1 VGRARRSL
9 PSAIAG
15 VAVGVACLALAATAL
30 APRTAGAQGGL
41 PPSAQQAAERL
52 RQEQRELERLRAE
65 RTELEQRMQRL
76 RSNARDVSEERANIE
91 RQAQAT
97 SRVVRSLDQQLGSL
111 VAEVETVNGS
121 LARTQDELAIK
132 RATLRRRVQEIYKR
146 GPLYTVEALLSAES
160 FGSLVARYKYLHL
173 VAQRDRALVKRVE
186 SLNGQIGAQRFLL
199 VRLRSDMETNR
210 KQKAEEEAR
219 LRRLELQRGR
229 TLAQIQQQSKQAE
242 ARLKQVQRDEQR
254 LAGIIAALEESRRRA
269 ESRPNAAPSTR
280 TLTTT
285 DIGQLDWPVQGS
297 IVYRFGRLM
306 NPDNATSTRW
316 NGVGIG
322 APLGSPVKSIEAG
335 DVALAE
341 VSGTYGLM
349 VIIQHGGGAY
359 SIYSSLATTSVRRG
373 QKVAKG
379 DVIGAVGQSDPD
391 LPPRLHFEMR
401 PKDGVAVDP
410 LEWLRRQR

>member
-1 VGRARRSL
+1 MRLRVRAL
-9 PSAIAG
+9 L
-15 VAVGVACLALAATAL
+15 LALALGRA
-30 APRTAGAQGGL
+30 AQAQGGGL
-41 PPSAQQAAERL
+41 PPSAAQAAERL
-52 RQEQRELERLRAE
+52 RQEQAELERLRAE
-65 RTELEQRMQRL
+65 RTELEQRMRRL
-76 RSNARDVSEERANIE
+76 QTNARDVSAERANIE

-111 VAEVETVNGS
+111 VEEVENVNVS
-121 LARTQDELAIK
+121 LARTQDELLIK

-146 GPLYTVEALLSAES
+146 GPLYVFEALLSAES

-186 SLNGQIGAQRFLL
+186 ALSGQISAQRFLL

-229 TLAQIQQQSKQAE
+229 TLAQIQQQAKQAE
-242 ARLKQVQRDEQR
+242 ERLKQVQRDEQR
-254 LAGIIAALEESRRRA
+254 LAGVIAALEESRRRA
-269 ESRPNAAPSTR
+269 ESRPNAAPAPR
-280 TLTTT
+280 TLTTA
-285 DIGQLDWPVQGS
+285 DIGQLDWPVQGTV
-297 IVYRFGRLM
+297 VYRFGRFM
-306 NPDNATSTRW
+306 YPGSTTSGRW

-322 APLGSPVKSIEAG
+322 APLGTPVKAVQAG

-341 VSGTYGLM
+341 QSGTYGMM

-359 SIYSSLATTSVRRG
+359 SIYSSLQTASVRRG

-379 DVIGAVGQSDPD
+379 DVIGTVGQSDPD

>member
-1 VGRARRSL
+1 VKRVRVRALLLAVALLVAAAPGRA
-9 PSAIAG
+9 
-15 VAVGVACLALAATAL
+15 VQ
-30 APRTAGAQGGL
+30 AQGGGL
-41 PPSAQQAAERL
+41 PPSAAQAAERL
-52 RQEQRELERLRAE
+52 RQEQAELERLRAE
-65 RTELEQRMQRL
+65 RTELEQRMRRL
-76 RSNARDVSEERANIE
+76 QSNARDVSAERANIE

-111 VAEVETVNGS
+111 VEEVENVNVS
-121 LARTQDELAIK
+121 LARTQDELLIK

-146 GPLYTVEALLSAES
+146 GPLYAFEALLSAES
-160 FGSLVARYKYLHL
+160 FGALVARYKYLHL

-186 SLNGQIGAQRFLL
+186 ALSGQISAQRFLL

-229 TLAQIQQQSKQAE
+229 TLAQIQQQAKQAE
-242 ARLKQVQRDEQR
+242 DRLKQVQRDEQR
-254 LAGIIAALEESRRRA
+254 LAGVIAALEESRRRA
-269 ESRPNAAPSTR
+269 ESRPNAAPAPR
-280 TLTTT
+280 TLTTA
-285 DIGQLDWPVQGS
+285 DIGQLDWPVQGT
-297 IVYRFGRLM
+297 IVYRFGRFM
-306 NPDNATSTRW
+306 YPGSTTSGRW

-322 APLGSPVKSIEAG
+322 APLGTPVKAVQAG

-341 VSGTYGLM
+341 QSGTYGMM

-359 SIYSSLATTSVRRG
+359 SIYSSLQTASVRRG

-379 DVIGAVGQSDPD
+379 DVIGTVGQSDPE

>member
-1 VGRARRSL
+1 MRLRVRALLLAVALGRA
-9 PSAIAG
+9 
-15 VAVGVACLALAATAL
+15 
-30 APRTAGAQGGL
+30 AQAHAQGGGL
-41 PPSAQQAAERL
+41 PPSAAQAAERL
-52 RQEQRELERLRAE
+52 RQEQAELERLRAE
-65 RTELEQRMQRL
+65 RTELEQRMRRL
-76 RSNARDVSEERANIE
+76 QTNARDVSAERANIE

-111 VAEVETVNGS
+111 VEEVENVNVS
-121 LARTQDELAIK
+121 LARTQDELLIK

-146 GPLYTVEALLSAES
+146 GPLYVFEALLSAES

-186 SLNGQIGAQRFLL
+186 ALSGQISAQRVLL

-229 TLAQIQQQSKQAE
+229 TLAQIQQQAKQAE
-242 ARLKQVQRDEQR
+242 ERLKQVQRDEQR
-254 LAGIIAALEESRRRA
+254 LAGVIAALEESRRRA
-269 ESRPNAAPSTR
+269 ESRPNAAPAPR
-280 TLTTT
+280 TLTTA
-285 DIGQLDWPVQGS
+285 DIGQLDWPVQGTV
-297 IVYRFGRLM
+297 VYRFGRFM
-306 NPDNATSTRW
+306 YPGSTTSGRW

-322 APLGSPVKSIEAG
+322 APLGTPVKAVQAG

-341 VSGTYGLM
+341 QSGTYGMM

-359 SIYSSLATTSVRRG
+359 SIYSSLQTASVRRG

-379 DVIGAVGQSDPD
+379 DVIGTVGQSDPD